1 MKTSKTTLN
10 IREDL
15 LAEAAEVT
23 GVREKTALIHL
34 GLESLIKKAARARLA
49 KLGGALKTAS
59 APRRRRSA

>member
-15 LAEAAEVT
+15 LQEAAEVT

-34 GLESLIKKAARARLA
+34 GLETLIKNAARARLA
-49 KLGGALKTAS
+49 KLGGTLRNAS
-59 APRRRRSA
+59 APRRRRTA